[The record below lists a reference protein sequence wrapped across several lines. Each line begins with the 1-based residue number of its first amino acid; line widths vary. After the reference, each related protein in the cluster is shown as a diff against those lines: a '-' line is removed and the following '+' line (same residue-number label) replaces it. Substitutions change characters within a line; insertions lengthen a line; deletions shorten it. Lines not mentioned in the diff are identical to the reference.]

1 MIASIGGYWR
11 YEIVVRNLL
20 VKKHTPVF
28 QTRTKLCGVM
38 NAEKRTRRQRHN
50 NFCVGGIPP
59 LLRESNASAVMGF
72 ILLCQWCVCQ
82 MMLVAHRTSPF
93 HYFPISDFRP
103 LGHGAFESTASAPAL
118 LLRRVS

>member
-1 MIASIGGYWR
+1 M
-11 YEIVVRNLL
+11 RNLL

-59 LLRESNASAVMGF
+59 LLRKSNASAVMGF